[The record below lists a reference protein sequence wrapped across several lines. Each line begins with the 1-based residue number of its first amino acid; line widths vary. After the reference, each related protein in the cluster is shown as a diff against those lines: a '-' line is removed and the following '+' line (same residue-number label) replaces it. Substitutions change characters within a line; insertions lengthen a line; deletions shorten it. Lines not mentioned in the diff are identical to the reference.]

1 MASWSRRR
9 RQGGAS
15 EKRNKVKLRY
25 SSARDAERLL
35 SVHAPAIS
43 SVIVSVNAV
52 VGGGVLSAV
61 SPSPDRATA
70 WIPGSEDESA
80 ESPSRA
86 LEDG

>member
-15 EKRNKVKLRY
+15 ENRNKVKLRY

-43 SVIVSVNAV
+43 SVILSVNPV
-52 VGGGVLSAV
+52 VGGGEVLSPV

-80 ESPSRA
+80 ESP
-86 LEDG
+86 